1 MATKAPALR
10 AVADGE
16 TPPKKP
22 TLKVDKAV
30 DGTERDLLVALR
42 SHLAC
47 EMGKGAVPA
56 HALASV
62 SAKIRE
68 FDREI
73 RSIDARDEQEAKAS
87 DGPTPDEAWT
97 AI

>member
-1 MATKAPALR
+1 VARKTPLR
-10 AVADGE
+10 AVTEDDAPL
-16 TPPKKP
+16 PPAKP
-22 TLKVDKAV
+22 QSVDQAV
-30 DGTERDLLVALR
+30 NGTERDLLISLR
-42 SHLAC
+42 SHLAR
-47 EMGKGAVPA
+47 ELGKGAVPA

-73 RSIDARDEQEAKAS
+73 RAIDARDEQEAKTS
-87 DGPTPDEAWT
+87 GGPTPDEAWT